1 MNQGGFGSRGGRGV
15 LNDKGCRSI
24 DWWTPPLVLEPVR
37 AYFRAL
43 GHNGIELDPATD
55 ASNPTRACV
64 FFTAERDGLSVVW
77 GHERTSVFVN
87 PPYGKAIRAWVAK
100 IGSEAARGLRIVAL
114 LPGQRFEQG
123 YWQRNL
129 FTEHLT
135 ALVAVRKRIAFL
147 RPDGTAQKGNPYG
160 SFLYVYNGSWAEV
173 VRHFSPLGMCLMPG
187 RIAQQTGGTT

>member
-1 MNQGGFGSRGGRGV
+1 MGTRGGLGMFV
-15 LNDKGCRSI
+15 DKGCRSI
-24 DWWTPPLVLEPVR
+24 EFWTPPLILEPVR
-37 AYFRAL
+37 AYFTAL
-43 GHNGIELDPATD
+43 GNKGIEVDPATD
-55 ASNPTRACV
+55 ASNPTGAGAYI
-64 FFTAERDGLSVVW
+64 TADQDGLTRNWHAPGGSC
-77 GHERTSVFVN
+77 FVN
-87 PPYGKAIRAWVAK
+87 PPYGTAIRAWVAK
-100 IGSEAARGLRIVAL
+100 IGEEAARGVRIVAL

-129 FTEHLT
+129 FTGDLT

-187 RIAQQTGGTT
+187 RIAQQSGGAA